1 MSSLCVSYN
10 SSIFGA
16 YGAQDFEVTFAA
28 HSSSSEN
35 LTWKKLEKK
44 DWPQIYATSWVS
56 GYSDLQLIVDQFSFE
71 IHMFQN
77 WSYSLQLPTSSECG
91 WSAVPLHNE
100 TLNID
105 VTHSRDTDTIAPNPY
120 QSFRFFV
127 RSDEFL
133 SNKTALPELTW
144 PKYTIKAD
152 GSLKLDDYFELCP
165 DGGWL
170 GPPLDGEL
178 RAPVTAFHVTYAR
191 AKVNRYGNRVQIAT
205 LFLTIVIFS
214 NIVKIVGIYFAIR
227 MRSSGHLITAGD
239 AIASFLERPESST
252 KGKCTLTRPQLCSCN
267 YYGTIKPW
275 QVVQKASIVV
285 LGGARAWSTTIVYVI
300 KPLYETKSNGI
311 SISSLFLS
319 IAALAAAIYASP
331 DVGQWG
337 TASKTIVPFTSATF
351 DARGVLIVA
360 FLANLPQVG
369 LSLLYFSINRVCTSI
384 CFSMEWNQY
393 THYRKGLRVTHPT
406 GKQRGT
412 HFLQLPLRW
421 AIPLTVMSGLLHYLL
436 SQSLFLVRQE
446 LRTRDGDL
454 YPGSTCACGYSVL
467 SLFVFTLVLLALLLV
482 VLYLLSEK
490 IDIHL
495 PPARHCS
502 LVISAA
508 CHPPGDEVDAHLG
521 EVRWGVTELPT
532 EDHVGHCTFTSREV
546 TTLQPGALYA

>member
-35 LTWKKLEKK
+35 LTWKKLENKA
-44 DWPQIYATSWVS
+44 WPQIYATSWVS

-133 SNKTALPELTW
+133 SNKTALPELAW

-170 GPPLDGEL
+170 GPPLDGES

-252 KGKCTLTRPQLCSCN
+252 KGKCTLTRPQLCSRN

-275 QVVQKASIVV
+275 HVVQKASIVV

-300 KPLYETKSNGI
+300 KPLYGTKSNGN
-311 SISSLFLS
+311 
-319 IAALAAAIYASP
+319 
-331 DVGQWG
+331 
-337 TASKTIVPFTSATF
+337 K
-351 DARGVLIVA
+351 
-360 FLANLPQVG
+360 
-369 LSLLYFSINRVCTSI
+369 
-384 CFSMEWNQY
+384 
-393 THYRKGLRVTHPT
+393 H
-406 GKQRGT
+406 
-412 HFLQLPLRW
+412 
-421 AIPLTVMSGLLHYLL
+421 
-436 SQSLFLVRQE
+436 
-446 LRTRDGDL
+446 
-454 YPGSTCACGYSVL
+454 
-467 SLFVFTLVLLALLLV
+467 LFVIL
-482 VLYLLSEK
+482 
-490 IDIHL
+490 
-495 PPARHCS
+495 
-502 LVISAA
+502 
-508 CHPPGDEVDAHLG
+508 
-521 EVRWGVTELPT
+521 
-532 EDHVGHCTFTSREV
+532 
-546 TTLQPGALYA
+546 